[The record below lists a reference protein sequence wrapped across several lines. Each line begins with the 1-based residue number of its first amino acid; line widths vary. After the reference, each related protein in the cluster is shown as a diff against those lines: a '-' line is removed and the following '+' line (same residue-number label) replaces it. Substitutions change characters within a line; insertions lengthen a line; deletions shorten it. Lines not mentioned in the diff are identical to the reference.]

1 MAVPDDLRADE
12 IALIERAYELWGE
25 RRFDEFIELIDPGVE
40 WIPPA
45 YALEP
50 GPVRGREGVRR
61 GIEAYFDAFEEF
73 RPRTERIIPTGEPGR
88 YLSLARTLT
97 RGRGSGVETE
107 IEVAH
112 LIDIRD
118 GRFVRLE
125 IYTDR
130 ADAFAAC
137 GLDPADPPT

>member
-1 MAVPDDLRADE
+1 MATEDDL
-12 IALIERAYELWGE
+12 ALIGRAYELWGE
-25 RRFDEFIELIDPGVE
+25 RRFDEFMDLVDPDIEWV
-40 WIPPA
+40 PPA

-50 GPVRGREGVRR
+50 GPIRGTEGVRR
-61 GIEAYFDAFEEF
+61 GIDAYFDAFEEF
-73 RPRTERIIPTGEPGR
+73 RPRSERVLATGNEGE

-112 LIDIRD
+112 LIRIRD

-125 IYTDR
+125 IFTDR

-137 GLDPADPPT
+137 GLDPAL